1 MKQYFMEVNPS
12 PPNEIEVFGKL
23 TDYGVLGIVVFALG
37 FIVYKMWKKDIDEKN
52 HLIKRLEDL
61 NDEIRKESKK

>member
-1 MKQYFMEVNPS
+1 MEVNPS
-12 PPNEIEVFGKL
+12 PTNEIEVFGKL

-61 NDEIRKESKK
+61 NDEIRKENKK